1 MKKNNDNNIFDK
13 IKKGISDF
21 FYDASVDLHE
31 MFHPKKKEQNTVVT
45 QAKLKEQKSRG
56 KIIELICIWSV
67 LIIPLV
73 NFLIFGVIGSISS
86 WPVAFEH
93 YTPDGK
99 TYDFYNFEYLFK
111 TISEP
116 NSIFKESFFNT
127 LKYWCFNFII
137 ITPLCYL
144 MGFFLYKNIW
154 GYKAFRYIF
163 FFPSIISSVIIAAF
177 FKYMVGPHGQVQWLI
192 EKIFGIKDVLLL
204 ENGSTAFGTMLFY
217 NFYTGLTGGL
227 LMWLASFSRIPVEV
241 VEAGKIDGLTTMK
254 EFVHITVPIT
264 WPFMATMLMLQCTGI
279 LGAGGPA
286 LLLTGGAYGTYD
298 LGYYEYTLTVS
309 GTISDQGIAGAI
321 GLVKGFLI
329 LPFTL
334 FINHLV
340 NKIETV
346 EV

>member
-1 MKKNNDNNIFDK
+1 MKKHDGNFFDK
-13 IKKGISDF
+13 IKKSISDF

-31 MFHPKKKEQNTVVT
+31 IFYSKKDKKQPEVT
-45 QAKLKEQKSRG
+45 QERLKRQKNKG
-56 KIIELICIWSV
+56 KIIELVCIWSV
-67 LIIPLV
+67 LIIPLI
-73 NFLIFGVIGSISS
+73 NFFIFGVIGSISS

-93 YTPDGK
+93 YTPNGK
-99 TYDFYNFEYLFK
+99 TYDFSNFKFLFK

-116 NSIFKESFFNT
+116 GSIFKQAFFNT

-144 MGFFLYKNIW
+144 MGFFLYKKIW
-154 GYKAFRYIF
+154 GYKAFRFIF

-177 FKYMVGPHGQVQWLI
+177 FKYMVGPDGQIQLLVDKL
-192 EKIFGIKDVLLL
+192 FGVEEILLL
-204 ENGSTAFGTMLFY
+204 ADSRYAFGTMLFY

-254 EFVHITVPIT
+254 EFVYITVPIT

-334 FINHLV
+334 LINHLV